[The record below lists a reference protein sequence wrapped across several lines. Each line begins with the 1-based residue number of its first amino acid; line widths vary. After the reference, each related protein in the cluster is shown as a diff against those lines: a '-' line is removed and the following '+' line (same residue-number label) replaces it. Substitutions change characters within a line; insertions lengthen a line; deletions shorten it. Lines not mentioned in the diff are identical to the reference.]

1 LTFTGLGRLFA
12 RPESRGAEGFTTG
25 RRRALSALACLALP
39 VGSALAD
46 PLFTFPLRIR
56 KHTIRVEVADTD
68 ESRRTGLM
76 GRRSLG
82 DDQGMVFVYPRPS
95 MQAMWMKNTFVALSV
110 AFVGADGRIL
120 NIEDMQP
127 RTEDAHA
134 SDGPAAWSIEAPI
147 GWFRKRGIRAGDRV
161 EGLEALPKPR

>member
-1 LTFTGLGRLFA
+1 
-12 RPESRGAEGFTTG
+12 
-25 RRRALSALACLALP
+25 
-39 VGSALAD
+39 
-46 PLFTFPLRIR
+46 
-56 KHTIRVEVADTD
+56 
-68 ESRRTGLM
+68 M